1 MLPRAVT
8 PHILAALADT
18 PVVFLAGPRQAGKS
32 TLAQWIA
39 SGPHP
44 ARYLTLDDATILS
57 AATQDPTGFLAGLE
71 GPVVL
76 DEVQRAPALYLALK
90 AAVDRDR
97 TPGRFLLTGSAKA
110 LMLPQLAEALVGRME
125 VLTLWP
131 FAQCELAG
139 APTETVGLRG
149 DFVDALFGDEWPGT
163 AAGTDRQDLL
173 GRIVVG
179 GYPEAV
185 DRKAAARRRAWFG
198 SYVTTILQ
206 RDIRDLARIEGLA
219 DLSRLLALMAARST
233 GLLNYAEL
241 SRSSALPQTTLKRYL
256 ALLEATYLVQ
266 TLPAWSGNLGRRLVK
281 SPKLLFVD
289 TGLMAHLLGL
299 SSEADLRQDSPAVG
313 PLVENFVA
321 VELLKQLDWSR
332 TQPRLYHFRSHAGQE
347 VDLVLEDARGR
358 LVGIEVKA
366 SSEASADDFRGLR
379 ALAEQVG
386 PHFQRGVVLYAG
398 RETVP
403 FGERLRAY
411 PISSLWSGC

>member
-1 MLPRAVT
+1 MLPRHIT
-8 PHILAALADT
+8 PQILAALADT

-32 TLAQWIA
+32 TLAQWLA
-39 SGPHP
+39 AGPHP

-76 DEVQRAPALYLALK
+76 DEVQRAPGLYLALK
-90 AAVDRDR
+90 AAVDSDR

-131 FAQCELAG
+131 FAQCELANAAG
-139 APTETVGLRG
+139 RTPVLPG
-149 DFVDALFGDEWPGT
+149 FVDAMFGDEWPGA

-173 GRIVVG
+173 RRIVVG

-185 DRKAAARRRAWFG
+185 SRQTVARRRAWFG

-313 PLVENFVA
+313 ALVENFVA
-321 VELLKQLDWSR
+321 VELLKQIDWSQ
-332 TQPRLYHFRSHAGQE
+332 TQPRLYHFRSHTGQE

-366 SSEASADDFRGLR
+366 SSEVSAHDFRGLR
-379 ALAEQVG
+379 ALSEQVG
-386 PHFQRGVVLYAG
+386 SRFHRGA
-398 RETVP
+398 
-403 FGERLRAY
+403 
-411 PISSLWSGC
+411 SC

>member
-1 MLPRAVT
+1 MLPRAIT
-8 PHILAALADT
+8 PQLLAALSDT

-32 TLAQWIA
+32 TLAQWLA
-39 SGPHP
+39 AGPRP
-44 ARYLTLDDATILS
+44 AHYLTLDDATVLS
-57 AATQDPTGFLAGLE
+57 AATQDPTGFVAGLE

-76 DEVQRAPALYLALK
+76 DEVQRAPGLYLALK

-97 TPGRFLLTGSAKA
+97 TPGRFLLTGSARA

-125 VLTLWP
+125 VITLWP
-131 FAQCELAG
+131 FAQGELEPG
-139 APTETVGLRG
+139 ARGEEQGL
-149 DFVDALFGDEWPGT
+149 VDALFGDDWPTVAEGT
-163 AAGTDRQDLL
+163 EKQDLL
-173 GRIVVG
+173 RRIVVG

-185 DRKAAARRRAWFG
+185 ARQAPARRRAWFG

-206 RDIRDLARIEGLA
+206 RDVRDLARIEGLSN
-219 DLSRLLALMAARST
+219 LSRLLSLMAARST

-241 SRSSALPQTTLKRYL
+241 SRSSALAQTTLKRYL

-299 SSEADLRQDSPAVG
+299 SDEADVRPDSPTVG

-321 VELLKQLDWSR
+321 VELLKQSGWSR
-332 TQPRLYHFRSHAGQE
+332 TQPGLYHFRSHDGQE
-347 VDLVLEDARGR
+347 VDLVLENARGR
-358 LVGIEVKA
+358 LVGLEVKA
-366 SSEASADDFRGLR
+366 GGEVSGDDFRGLR

-386 PHFQRGVVLYAG
+386 PRFHRGAVLYAG

-411 PISSLWSGC
+411 PISGLWT